1 MSNREY
7 IENKILKLPMGSVFV
22 MSDLDNLTT
31 NNNLRQIIFRLE
43 NAGKIRRIL
52 PGIYERPYFI
62 KSLNCYAAPDL
73 NQVALAIA
81 RRNNWSIAPSG
92 NVALNILGISTQI
105 PAKWEYFSTGP
116 SKTYNIFDT
125 EINFTHRADREL
137 SGMSEK
143 TTLVIQA
150 IKMLGKG
157 GLSKKDITTISQK
170 LSNAD
175 KRRILKEARNSTNW
189 IYDEI
194 KRICKSE
201 LTYA

>member
-1 MSNREY
+1 MSNHEY

-22 MSDLDNLTT
+22 MSDLDNLAT

-73 NQVALAIA
+73 NKVALAIA

-92 NVALNILGISTQI
+92 NVALNVLGISTQI
-105 PAKWEYFSTGP
+105 PAQWEYYSTGP
-116 SKTYNIFDT
+116 SKSYDIFGV
-125 EINFTHRADREL
+125 EISFTHRADREL

-143 TTLVIQA
+143 TTLVIHA
-150 IKMLGKG
+150 IKMLGKD

-170 LSNAD
+170 LSDTD
-175 KRRILKEARNSTNW
+175 KRRILKEAKKSTNW

-201 LTYA
+201 LTHA